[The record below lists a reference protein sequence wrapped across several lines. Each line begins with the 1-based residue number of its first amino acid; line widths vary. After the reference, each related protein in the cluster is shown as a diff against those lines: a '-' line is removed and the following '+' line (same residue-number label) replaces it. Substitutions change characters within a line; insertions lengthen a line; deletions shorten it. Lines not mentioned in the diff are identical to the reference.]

1 MDINTIFEVKMK
13 KADLNIETMEVS
25 TRLSSQVY
33 NIIIKG
39 WIKLAVLPQINEF
52 ILPILILVKVY
63 MTINIKKLFFCIL

>member
-39 WIKLAVLPQINEF
+39 
-52 ILPILILVKVY
+52 
-63 MTINIKKLFFCIL
+63 